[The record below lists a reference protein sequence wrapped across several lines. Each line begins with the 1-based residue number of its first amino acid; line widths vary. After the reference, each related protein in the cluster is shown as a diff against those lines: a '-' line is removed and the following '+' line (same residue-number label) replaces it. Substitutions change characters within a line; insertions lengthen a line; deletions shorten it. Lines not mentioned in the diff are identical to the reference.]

1 MTTLVSQSRRTAPE
15 RFDGPDRLNI
25 TATRA
30 EALFLSGLPTGSRPS
45 RPEAAHAIAAAVRS
59 FGNRGCAAHMA
70 AEYGDYPETA
80 VPRMRWALDV
90 VGSLFAPPGR
100 AHAAAD
106 PSRWLGTTARA
117 GGTRNARR

>member
-1 MTTLVSQSRRTAPE
+1 MTTLVSQARRTAPE

-45 RPEAAHAIAAAVRS
+45 RPEAADAIAAAVRS
-59 FGNRGCAAHMA
+59 FGNRGCAAYMA

-90 VGSLFAPPGR
+90 VGTLFAPPDR
-100 AHAAAD
+100 SRPAD
-106 PSRWLGTTARA
+106 PSRRFGTSARV
-117 GGTRNARR
+117 GGTANARR